1 MSLAQPPTFQP
12 HTFAGPGGYNLLGNG
27 GRVGSDDGNGPR
39 SPIGLFAPQGR
50 KPAQLGVPPATS
62 RPESRPDFIRGFG
75 LDIPEEE
82 EEEEEEKENVP
93 PPPAE
98 QLCAPLAELV
108 QPEPQEPLYESD
120 RQVTIEEPESPAEER
135 EVSMAQTAVDGHSRH
150 ASTAGVH
157 TRHASRI
164 SVTLSVGSA
173 PRYDETVVDHSRK
186 ESRASI
192 EMGQF
197 VKELEQDEVAAEFG
211 NDPLNEWTGSED
223 LVRDGDEDDATDDQE
238 VRCTLS
244 FFDHLH

>member
-1 MSLAQPPTFQP
+1 MSLAQPPTFHP
-12 HTFAGPGGYNLLGNG
+12 HPFVGPGGYDVLGNG
-27 GRVGSDDGNGPR
+27 GKTDPDIEVAAL

-50 KPAQLGVPPATS
+50 KPAQLSVPPSTS

-93 PPPAE
+93 PAPSDQHSVSHIEPPFSE
-98 QLCAPLAELV
+98 DKRPLTEVDHLGDV
-108 QPEPQEPLYESD
+108 QEP
-120 RQVTIEEPESPAEER
+120 
-135 EVSMAQTAVDGHSRH
+135 EVSMALTAVDSHSRH
-150 ASTAGVH
+150 ASTAGAH

-173 PRYDETVVDHSRK
+173 PRHADETVVDHSRK

-197 VKELEQDEVAAEFG
+197 VKGLDHDEVGGEFT
-211 NDPLNEWTGSED
+211 NDSLNEWTGSED
-223 LVRDGDEDDATDDQE
+223 LVREDGDITDDQE
-238 VRCTLS
+238 VRSLFLCLCKKN
-244 FFDHLH
+244 